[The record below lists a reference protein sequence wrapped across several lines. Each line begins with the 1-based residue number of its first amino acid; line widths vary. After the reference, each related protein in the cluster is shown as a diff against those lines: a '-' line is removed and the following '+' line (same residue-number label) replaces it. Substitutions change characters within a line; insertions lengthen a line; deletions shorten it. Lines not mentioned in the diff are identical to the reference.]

1 MNNKKRQLKE
11 VLIQNG
17 FEKSYFK
24 YRKTINKAFFYVNL
38 ITEKKKVLIKVN
50 VTKNGKQVYATKV
63 LDLNPNDL
71 QQLLNTFNTFSQQL

>member
-11 VLIQNG
+11 VLIKNG
-17 FEKSYFK
+17 YIKKYFR
-24 YRKTINKAFFYVNL
+24 YRKKINGVFFSVHLIMERKKA
-38 ITEKKKVLIKVN
+38 LIKVSA
-50 VTKNGKQVYATKV
+50 VKDTKEVYTSKV